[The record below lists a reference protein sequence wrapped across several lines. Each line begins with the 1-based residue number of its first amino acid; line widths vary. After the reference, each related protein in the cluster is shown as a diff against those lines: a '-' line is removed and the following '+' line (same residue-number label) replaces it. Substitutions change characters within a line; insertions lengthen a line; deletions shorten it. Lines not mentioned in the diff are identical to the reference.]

1 MKYPP
6 KPAENRVKTTA
17 KTMKL
22 KKLSGLLSILVFMV
36 MAQVAIAS
44 PRPNVVIFYVDD
56 LGWQDVQLND
66 LDAPCVYET
75 PNVAKLAEQGM
86 NFTQGYSPAP
96 TCAPSRAGI
105 MTGQH
110 PAKLRFTHVTGSN
123 IPEGKA
129 TDELVEPYLGAHMP
143 LDALTLATAL
153 RDNGYKTGHA
163 GKWHTGLTSAEF
175 GFEFTDQD
183 RGIHRGMED
192 RTKDFATADD
202 ARWPLSKK
210 KYPPFSEKKPEGI
223 SYPYDQVTESA
234 LTFMEQ
240 SKHEP
245 FFLNLC
251 HWMVHWPVLT
261 RNGELLEYYC
271 DKMGQQFPP
280 KPGDMRLEGQQNP
293 YFAAMVTSVDWSL
306 GRIID
311 YLEQTEDPRNPGKKL
326 IETTYVFFTSDNG
339 GAEVRGREI
348 ISDNAPLKYGK
359 KYTEEGGVRVPMII
373 AGPGISRGSQFDGLV
388 NQLDYF
394 PTLLKLTGSEIGA
407 KAKQALSGVDI
418 SPVLWGD
425 SRQVRDE
432 NGVEREN
439 LFWHF
444 PHNGPN
450 MKAAIREGDFKL
462 YKNYQTRNY
471 SLHRLYR
478 NGERDDLEEM
488 NNIVAEPAYAAVVR
502 KLSANLERHL
512 VENDVE
518 GPYLNPNYK
527 NKTKPAAQIE
537 ALDFQSSSRQ
547 ATVRLNALG
556 PMIKTAYVIYR
567 DKPGAAKKAA
577 ENKRSDGAF
586 WRAQTGI
593 KIPAEIESNGNAVKA
608 TIPDQ
613 VEAYCFLIIDENNY
627 QIFSDVQLLQ

>member
-1 MKYPP
+1 MI
-6 KPAENRVKTTA
+6 
-17 KTMKL
+17 L
-22 KKLSGLLSILVFMV
+22 KKAAGLVALLV
-36 MAQVAIAS
+36 MAQAAIAS
-44 PRPNVVIFYVDD
+44 PPPNIIIFYVDD

-66 LDAPCVYET
+66 LDVPCAYET
-75 PNVAKLAEQGM
+75 PNVVKLAKAGM

-105 MTGQH
+105 LTGQH
-110 PAKLRFTHVTGSN
+110 PGKLRFTHVTGSS
-123 IPEGKA
+123 IPDGKA
-129 TDELVEPYLGAHMP
+129 TDEFVEPYLGAHMP

-153 RDNGYKTGHA
+153 NANGYKTGHS

-175 GFEFTDQD
+175 GFEITDQD

-192 RTKDFATADD
+192 RTKDFATFDD
-202 ARWPLSKK
+202 SKWPLSQK
-210 KYPPFSEKKPEGI
+210 KYPPFSEKKPDGI
-223 SYPYDQVTESA
+223 SYPYDRVTESA

-240 SKHEP
+240 SKDEP

-293 YFAAMVTSVDWSL
+293 YFAAMVTTVDWSL

-311 YLEQTEDPRNPGKKL
+311 YLEKTDDPRSPGEKL

-359 KYTEEGGVRVPMII
+359 KYTEEGGIRVPMII
-373 AGPGISRGSQFDGLV
+373 SGPGISRGSQFDGLV

-407 KAKQALSGVDI
+407 KAKRALSGLDI
-418 SPVLWGD
+418 SPVLLGD
-425 SRQVRDE
+425 DKQVRDE
-432 NGVEREN
+432 DGVEREN

-444 PHNGPN
+444 PHNGSN

-462 YKNYQTRNY
+462 YKNYQTRDY

-478 NGERDDLEEM
+478 NGAREDLEEM
-488 NNIVAEPAYAAVVR
+488 KDVVAEPEYAAVVK

-512 VENDVE
+512 IENEVE
-518 GPYLNPNYK
+518 GPYLNPQYEG
-527 NKTKPAAQIE
+527 KTMPAARIE
-537 ALDFQSSSRQ
+537 ESIFQSSNRQ
-547 ATVRLNALG
+547 ARVRLKASG
-556 PMIKTAYVIYR
+556 PSIETAYVIYR
-567 DKPGAAKKAA
+567 DKPGAAP
-577 ENKRSDGAF
+577 KRAGSKHGDEA
-586 WRAQTGI
+586 WWSAQVGMKVPA
-593 KIPAEIESNGNAVKA
+593 KIASNGKTVTAD
-608 TIPDQ
+608 IPSQ
-613 VEAYCFLIIDENNY
+613 AEAYCFLLIDENNY
-627 QIFSDVQLLQ
+627 QIFSDVQLSE